1 LKIKRELL
9 DMSNS
14 PLKSFINGAW
24 VLPATSTATVDAV
37 NPATEE
43 VCAVVAVCGHDDADR
58 AVQAARAAFDDYAA
72 TTLEYRIALVEKLI
86 TIFER
91 RYDEMVKAISTEM
104 GAPYDLSY
112 DAQAESGPGHLRA
125 TVKAVREMAWDYD
138 VGTDGI
144 VTHEP
149 IGVCVLITPWNWPIN
164 QIVCKVG
171 PALITGC
178 TMVLKPS
185 EMAPLSAQ
193 LFAEMVEEA
202 GFPKGVFNMIHGTGA
217 SVGDTL
223 TSHPEVDMISFT
235 GSTRA
240 GIQIAKNAAD
250 TVKRVAQELG
260 GKSANIVFADSDL
273 EAAVTRGVLHCYG
286 NTGQSCN
293 APTRM
298 LIEQSVYDEAVAI
311 ATRVAKAAQLGD
323 PMEKGPHY
331 GPVVSKAHYEKI
343 QGLIQVGIDE
353 GAQLVA
359 GGTGRAEGF
368 DRGYYV
374 KPTVFAGVHNKMR
387 IAQEEVF
394 GPVLVLIPFKDEADA
409 IAIANDSPYGLYAY
423 VQTGDMDRARRVAR
437 LMRAGGVSINGTS
450 QDYMAPF
457 GGYKQSG
464 NGREYGEFGV
474 RDFLEIKSI
483 SGFRTA

>member
-1 LKIKRELL
+1 
-9 DMSNS
+9 MSEG
-14 PLKSFINGAW
+14 PLKSYIDGAW
-24 VLPATSTATVDAV
+24 VLPATSTATVDAI

-43 VCAVVAVCGHDDADR
+43 VCATVAICGHDDVDR
-58 AVQAARAAFDDYAA
+58 AVQAARAAFDGYAA
-72 TTLEYRIALVEKLI
+72 TTLGQRIALIEKLI
-86 TIFER
+86 AIFER
-91 RYDEMVKAISTEM
+91 RYGEMVTAISTEM
-104 GAPYDLSY
+104 GAPFDLSH

-125 TVKAVREMAWDYD
+125 TIQAVRDMTWEYD

-171 PALITGC
+171 PALLAGC

-185 EMAPLSAQ
+185 EIAPLSAQ
-193 LFAEMVEEA
+193 LFAEMVDEA
-202 GFPKGVFNMIHGTGA
+202 GFPKGVFNMVHGTGPA
-217 SVGDTL
+217 IGDRL

-240 GIQIAKNAAD
+240 GIQIAKNAAE

-260 GKSANIVFADSDL
+260 GKSANIVFADCDL
-273 EAAVTRGVLHCYG
+273 EAAVTRGVHHCF
-286 NTGQSCN
+286 NNSGQSCN

-298 LIEQSVYDEAVAI
+298 LIEQSVYDKAVEI
-311 ATRVAKAAQLGD
+311 AAKVAVQIKLGD
-323 PMEKGPHY
+323 PMQKGAHL
-331 GPVVSKAHYEKI
+331 GPVVSKAHYDKI
-343 QGLIQVGIDE
+343 QSLIQIGIDE
-353 GAQLVA
+353 GAQPVA
-359 GGTGRAEGF
+359 GGTGRADGF

-374 KPTVFAGVHNKMR
+374 KPTIFAAVHNKMR

-394 GPVLVLIPFKDEADA
+394 GPVLVLIPFADEAEA

-423 VQTGDMDRARRVAR
+423 VQTGDMERARRISR
-437 LMRAGGVSINGTS
+437 RMRAGGVSINGTS
-450 QDYMAPF
+450 QDYLAPF

-483 SGFRTA
+483 SGFRPS